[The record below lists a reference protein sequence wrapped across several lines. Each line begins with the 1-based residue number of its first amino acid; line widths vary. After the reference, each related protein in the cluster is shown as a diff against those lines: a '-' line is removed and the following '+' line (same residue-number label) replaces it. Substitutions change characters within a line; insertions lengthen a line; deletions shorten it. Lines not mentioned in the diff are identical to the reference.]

1 MSAYLLQLFSR
12 ELQVVPN
19 DDENSYVE
27 TQGLLNTLY
36 INSVIFV
43 VLMTFY
49 EMNRHMRSIYLKR
62 LTSKFK
68 VSCVQFNFR
77 EAEHENINLSRV
89 FYGLLIS

>member
-1 MSAYLLQLFSR
+1 MSAYLIQLFSR
-12 ELQVVPN
+12 ELQDVSN

-36 INSVIFV
+36 INSVIFA

-68 VSCVQFNFR
+68 VSYVHFN
-77 EAEHENINLSRV
+77 AL
-89 FYGLLIS
+89 